1 MSEKRYPVI
10 TISRQY
16 GAGGTSIARRLS
28 EKLGIP
34 WYDKD
39 FMIKTAEQSGYTIEE
54 IKASGEKVS
63 PLGRFVTNLFN
74 PVIYESS
81 SDAIQRAQEDVI
93 LELAKSPCII
103 IGRCANVV
111 LHKAGVDCL
120 SVFLHADLDKRMTRA
135 AELKENGDTD
145 LKAFVARI
153 DSHREKYYKT
163 YTGLAQGDY
172 RDNDL
177 CIDTG
182 ITGYDLA
189 AEIIASMAEA
199 KAQEA

>member
-1 MSEKRYPVI
+1 MSEIKYPVI

-16 GAGGTSIARRLS
+16 AAGGTSIAKKVS

-39 FMIKTAEQSGYTIEE
+39 FMLKTAEQSGYSIEE
-54 IKASGEKVS
+54 IKQSGELVS
-63 PLGRFVTNLFN
+63 PWGRLITNLLN

-81 SDAIQRAQEDVI
+81 SDAIQRAQEEII
-93 LELAKSPCII
+93 LNLSKSPCII

-111 LHKAGVDCL
+111 LKRAGVPCVA
-120 SVFLHADLDKRMTRA
+120 VFLNADLEKRLERA
-135 AELKENGDTD
+135 AQLRENGDTD
-145 LKAFVARI
+145 LKAFVSHI

-163 YTGLAQGDY
+163 YTGCYQGDY
-172 RDNDL
+172 KENDL
-177 CIDTG
+177 CINTG

-189 AEIIASMAEA
+189 ADIIVQTV
-199 KAQEA
+199 KAAVKEV